1 VPTTAEPA
9 RAAEAAAGPAGSPS
23 WVFASPAQRK
33 LAGLAAALALTSAV
47 IGVNAARVHPQR
59 RISTV
64 TAPAPPAA
72 VTVDATG
79 CPVQTECRVQ
89 QRAIGL
95 DDAFVR
101 AFPTGQ
107 ILNVQATVDL
117 RSLSSYRKSLIGSI
131 DGSATVSLT
140 TQCVPGAPRS
150 TPRLE
155 RSSTAHVDLAGNS
168 IIEFRQLSVLV
179 PGGSGCGVALL
190 LRTRGA
196 AARFQDQA
204 LRLAHDPALR
214 LYP

>member
-1 VPTTAEPA
+1 M
-9 RAAEAAAGPAGSPS
+9 AAGAAAGPAGSPS
-23 WVFASPAQRK
+23 WVFASPAQRR
-33 LAGLAAALALTSAV
+33 LAVLAAALALISAV

-59 RISTV
+59 RITTI

-79 CPVQTECRVQ
+79 CPVHSECQVQ

-107 ILNVQATVDL
+107 ILNVQATLDL
-117 RSLSSYRKSLIGSI
+117 HSLSSYRKSLIGSI
-131 DGSATVSLT
+131 DGSSTVSLT

-150 TPRLE
+150 KPRLE
-155 RSSTAHVDLAGNS
+155 RSSTAFVDLAGNS
-168 IIEFRQLSVLV
+168 VIEYRQLSVLV
-179 PGGSGCGVALL
+179 PGRPGCGVALL

-196 AARFQDQA
+196 APRFQDAA
-204 LRLAHDPALR
+204 LRLAHDPAVQLF
-214 LYP
+214 P